1 MIKET
6 LGLLLDLYA
15 YYQAWKMAEQKHIL
29 SEEAHF
35 LLEMM
40 KERRELN
47 VAFLFDHESQLRQIE
62 EQHQIRLLLNAYE
75 EELLANYIMDL
86 EAKVKN
92 ADIIDFVR
100 AVSPILYRL
109 FLRLVQQKVADLENY
124 IHDTKSDQYDTW
136 KFGEMKTSS
145 NPYIQAFISE
155 RRDSKVSSRSL
166 ADLLLVTDFSQSI
179 KDTVVE
185 LRQLE
190 KAVRNPLAHLIKPFD
205 EEELHRTTNFSSQI
219 FLEKIIFLA
228 QEAGIVYET
237 DEFYYDKINKLIKAQ
252 LVADDK

>member
-1 MIKET
+1 MTNET
-6 LGLLLDLYA
+6 LSLLLDLYA
-15 YYQAWKMAEQKHIL
+15 YHQAWKIAEQTSML
-29 SEEAHF
+29 SPDSQL
-35 LLEMM
+35 LLEML

-47 VAFLFDHESQLRQIE
+47 VAYLFERESEIRQIE
-62 EQHQIRLLLNAYE
+62 AIHQLSLLPNNYE

-92 ADIIDFVR
+92 ANIIDFVR

-109 FLRLVQQKVADLENY
+109 FLRLAQQKVPDLRQF
-124 IHDTKSDQYDTW
+124 IHDTKSDQYDSW
-136 KFGEMKTSS
+136 KFDEMKHSDS
-145 NPYIQAFISE
+145 IFIQAFVSE
-155 RRDSKVSSRSL
+155 RRDSKVTTKSL
-166 ADLLLVTDFSQSI
+166 ADLIDVTDFPQTI
-179 KDTVVE
+179 KDTVAQ

-228 QEAGIVYET
+228 QQAGVIYET
-237 DEFYYDKINKLIKAQ
+237 EEFYYDKVNQLIKAQ
-252 LVADDK
+252 LLS